1 MYQRKKYAF
10 IKSKIKHIDIFFD
23 IGAHHGE
30 TIEDFLKNFHIKNIY
45 GFEPSVDNFK
55 KLKKN
60 VDKIKK
66 KYLSVKIDIVPY
78 GLGKKNEILSLN
90 EISDGESNTFNEIN
104 VQSNY
109 FKKKKIIT
117 TMFGIK
123 NFFKD
128 KVPSKIITLE
138 DFMLEKKITN
148 IDFIKIDT
156 EGYEYNT
163 LLGLGDYIRKVKFI
177 LFEHHYDNMIIKNY
191 KFKDIHKL
199 LIDNGFIKI
208 FKTKMPL
215 RKSFD
220 YIYQNK
226 N

>member
-1 MYQRKKYAF
+1 
-10 IKSKIKHIDIFFD
+10 
-23 IGAHHGE
+23 
-30 TIEDFLKNFHIKNIY
+30 
-45 GFEPSVDNFK
+45 
-55 KLKKN
+55 
-60 VDKIKK
+60 
-66 KYLSVKIDIVPY
+66 
-78 GLGKKNEILSLN
+78 
-90 EISDGESNTFNEIN
+90 
-104 VQSNY
+104 
-109 FKKKKIIT
+109 
-117 TMFGIK
+117 MFGIK